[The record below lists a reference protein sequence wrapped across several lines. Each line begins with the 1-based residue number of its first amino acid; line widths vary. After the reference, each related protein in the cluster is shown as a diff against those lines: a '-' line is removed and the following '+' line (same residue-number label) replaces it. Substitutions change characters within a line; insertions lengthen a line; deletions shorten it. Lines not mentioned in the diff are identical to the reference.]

1 MDAGRDRS
9 ALPQIRVLGSRL
21 NGDFNQFS
29 FDRSIVGIEH
39 GPNDPFISPET
50 IDKRPWNQGGDER
63 FDVR

>member
-9 ALPQIRVLGSRL
+9 ALPQIRVLASRL

-39 GPNDPFISPET
+39 GPKDLILSPGS
-50 IDKRPWNQGGDER
+50 IDKRSWNQGGDER